1 MLIIII
7 IYKLKVNKINEN
19 LFKTT
24 KYMWNVYQKTLKKKL
39 KKNWGNE

>member
-1 MLIIII
+1 MHIYINVIIYPMLIIII

-24 KYMWNVYQKTLKKKL
+24 KYM
-39 KKNWGNE
+39 